1 MKTRYLTPDNIK
13 KMQADFPRPRQKL
26 DLARSALL
34 ILDMQ
39 DFFLDVD
46 SHAYIP
52 SAQDILPRLGVLRER
67 YANLGLPLVWTRHL
81 NTDTDSA
88 NMSRWWRD
96 IINKEHPLSEI
107 TSSLDTSYGEYIEK
121 TQYDAFYKTDLEAYL
136 RECDVEQ
143 VVISGV
149 MTHLCCETT
158 ARSAFVRGFEVFFL
172 IDGTAAY
179 NEDYHRATL
188 RNLGYGFA
196 NLLLCDE
203 VTRAE
208 GLGTG
213 VSNN

>member
-1 MKTRYLTPDNIK
+1 MKTRYLTPQNIK

-26 DLARSALL
+26 DLTRSALL

-39 DFFLDVD
+39 DFFLDAD

-52 SAQDILPRLGVLRER
+52 SAQDILPRLDALSKR

-81 NTDTDSA
+81 NTDVDAA

-96 IINKEHPLSEI
+96 IINTAHPLSGI
-107 TSSLDTSYGEYIEK
+107 SSKLDLSYGEFIEK
-121 TQYDAFYKTDLEAYL
+121 AQYDAFYETNLEAYL
-136 RECDVEQ
+136 REHDVEQ
-143 VVISGV
+143 VIVSGV

-179 NEDYHRATL
+179 NEDFHRATL

-196 NLLLCDE
+196 NLLLCAD
-203 VTRAE
+203 V
-208 GLGTG
+208 LKL
-213 VSNN
+213 

>member
-1 MKTRYLTPDNIK
+1 MKTRYLTPQNIK
-13 KMQADFPRPRQKL
+13 KMQADFPPPRRKL
-26 DLARSALL
+26 NLMRSALF

-52 SAQDILPRLGVLRER
+52 SAQDILPKLKKLRET
-67 YANLGLPLVWTRHL
+67 YANFGLPLVWTRHL
-81 NTDTDSA
+81 NTDSDAA

-96 IINKEHPLSEI
+96 IITAEHPLSRI
-107 TSSLDTSYGEYIEK
+107 SSEFDTSYGKIIEK
-121 TQYDAFYKTDLEAYL
+121 TQYDAFYKTNLEEYL
-136 RECDVEQ
+136 QKRDVEQ
-143 VVISGV
+143 IVISGV

-203 VTRAE
+203 ILSLKHQTSA
-208 GLGTG
+208 
-213 VSNN
+213 S

>member
-1 MKTRYLTPDNIK
+1 MPLTMKTRYLRTQNIK

-26 DLARSALL
+26 DLTRSALL

-39 DFFLDVD
+39 DFFLDAD

-52 SAQDILPRLGVLRER
+52 SAQDILPCLEELSET

-81 NTDTDSA
+81 NTDADAA

-96 IINKEHPLSEI
+96 IIKVKHPLSGISAE
-107 TSSLDTSYGEYIEK
+107 LDTSYGKIIEK
-121 TQYDAFYKTDLEAYL
+121 TQYDAFYETNLEEYL
-136 RECDVEQ
+136 RERDVEQ

-196 NLLLCDE
+196 NLLLCEDILKK
-203 VTRAE
+203 VY
-208 GLGTG
+208 
-213 VSNN
+213 

>member
-1 MKTRYLTPDNIK
+1 MKTRYLTPQNIK
-13 KMQADFPRPRQKL
+13 KMQADFPPPRRKL
-26 DLARSALL
+26 NLMRSALF

-52 SAQDILPRLGVLRER
+52 SAQDILPKLKKLRET

-81 NTDTDSA
+81 NTDSDAA

-96 IINKEHPLSEI
+96 IITAEHPLSRI
-107 TSSLDTSYGEYIEK
+107 SSEFDTSYGKIIEK
-121 TQYDAFYKTDLEAYL
+121 TQYDAFYKTNLEEYL
-136 RECDVEQ
+136 QKCDVEQ
-143 VVISGV
+143 IVISGV

-203 VTRAE
+203 ILSLKHQTSAP
-208 GLGTG
+208 
-213 VSNN
+213 

>member
-1 MKTRYLTPDNIK
+1 MKTRYLTPQNIK
-13 KMQADFPRPRQKL
+13 KMQTDFPPPRRKL
-26 DLARSALL
+26 NLMRSALF

-52 SAQDILPRLGVLRER
+52 SAQDIFPKLKKLRET

-81 NTDTDSA
+81 NTDSDAA

-96 IINKEHPLSEI
+96 IITAEHPLSRI
-107 TSSLDTSYGEYIEK
+107 SSEFDTSYGKIIEK
-121 TQYDAFYKTDLEAYL
+121 TQYDAFYKTNLEEYL
-136 RECDVEQ
+136 QKRDVEQ
-143 VVISGV
+143 IVISGV

-203 VTRAE
+203 ILSLKHQTSAP
-208 GLGTG
+208 
-213 VSNN
+213 